1 MADIKITADVSSI
14 RDAEKALKRFS
25 EASEKLGRSV
35 LQVAD
40 KTRAVSSGWQQANK
54 YYKEGTINAKALK
67 AAQVELAR
75 ELATLNGYT
84 KSNGALNTQRAL
96 AELKATESARRNA
109 EETKKAAEAL
119 RQSSEQYQRLKATSD
134 PAWASQQKLA
144 QAVKTVREQVRQ
156 KNISVKEGMTTLR
169 AYKAQLKDT
178 TDGLQRA
185 TAATNTLRNATGKTS
200 RKISSGGVLMQQTG
214 YQVGDLIVQLQSGTN
229 AFVAIGQQATQVAGT
244 LTIFGGKW
252 LMIGSALGIV
262 IPLLTAIGAGFM
274 RASGSGRTLVDTMGD
289 LNSANDA
296 LKDFGDVFG
305 KDLVGDIAAVREE
318 FGSLVAAIYE
328 FDISQ
333 VREALSREFSGGLI
347 MGSFAERFSKTGMP
361 SAFSPHN
368 LTQAQQ
374 YNKEVSLIQSE
385 IDNLLNSSVSS
396 QEELNALFTET
407 FENLES
413 LGVVSEKGLEAF
425 LKSGKELGLSL
436 SVIKDALSSNQ
447 ALLEK
452 RLKDLRLER
461 ELTYEKIVLAEQEFL
476 AQGDLLKVVN
486 ARVEAYENTLRIT
499 TDLTEEQIKAAGLI
513 KSNTEKINLEYEKL
527 VKPAVAFAE
536 AVESSRYDAKAL
548 ADMDIDR
555 SLIDAAL
562 QSGILSKNMEDAL
575 LAAVDL
581 VDKAPELAQIGA
593 RMASNYIGRPPA
605 GFIEEGPGSTFGNF
619 LGQGDVVLPT
629 GKKGKAEQP
638 DRIGAL
644 ARSLATE
651 AEMLE
656 SWRSEGLLQIQ
667 DFNAKELELLGGH
680 QAAVERL
687 EQEHQNRLN
696 TIEQTA
702 RQKKLSDTA
711 GMFGALASIAET
723 GGKKTAKAAA
733 TAQAIEGTVNA
744 YGAAIKAL
752 NTPNISLAG
761 RFTAYASVLAA
772 GLKGVQSIKQAGGV
786 SAGGSG
792 GSGSI
797 ATPSAATEAAPQ
809 RVLVEGIGPNDL
821 ISGTQLSEIFDRLYE
836 ENENRGL
843 VFQIAT

>member
-14 RDAEKALKRFS
+14 RDAEKTLKRFS

-35 LQVAD
+35 LQVAN

-54 YYKEGTINAKALK
+54 YYKEGTLNAKALK

-75 ELATLNGYT
+75 ELAILNGYT

-96 AELKATESARRNA
+96 AELKAAESARRNA
-109 EETKKAAEAL
+109 AETKKASEAL
-119 RQSSEQYQRLKATSD
+119 RQSNDQYQRLKAASD

-169 AYKAQLKDT
+169 AYKAQLD
-178 TDGLQRA
+178 
-185 TAATNTLRNATGKTS
+185 AAVV
-200 RKISSGGVLMQQTG
+200 SGRGFGRSMNRSGVMVQQAG
-214 YQVGDLIVQLQSGTN
+214 YQVGDFIVQVQSGTN
-229 AFVAIGQQATQVAGT
+229 AFVAFGQQATQVAGT
-244 LTIFGGKW
+244 LTLLGGKW
-252 LMIGSALGIV
+252 LMIGTALGIA
-262 IPLLTAIGAGFM
+262 IPLLTAVGAGFM

-680 QAAVERL
+680 KAAVERL

-821 ISGTQLSEIFDRLYE
+821 ISGAQLSEIFDRLYE